1 MARIEVTCLFLCDE
15 IWLVISS
22 AQTTCVY
29 EFSEFGLWK
38 NHVYF
43 TCIVRLFET
52 LSYCLLGWASWI
64 LTS

>member
-1 MARIEVTCLFLCDE
+1 MLTIYGKNR
-15 IWLVISS
+15 S
-22 AQTTCVY
+22 AAGDFFCPNHFCVY